1 MDFSFGI
8 EEEFF
13 VVDERTLLIEPG
25 AHARFL
31 ARSSDLSGGCV
42 TTELL
47 QSQVEVATPV
57 LSSFGEA
64 RHHLRRLRSALA
76 RAGADLGLSVIAAGT
91 HPTAEWHDQLQTPK
105 ARYDTVVSELQILA
119 FRNLVCGLHV
129 HVGLPDNEMRIEVM
143 RRITPFL
150 PIFLALSSSS
160 PFWRGME
167 SGFASYRMT
176 CYDELPRTGLPP
188 IFSGWSDYQAYVEV
202 LRRAGVIANPS
213 YIWWAIR
220 PSHKFPTLEL
230 RIADACTRLEDTLT
244 IAALY
249 CSLVRALVL
258 DRSLNPDL
266 TSSERALAK
275 ENKWRAQRF
284 GLAAELVD
292 PFGQRSSVAATDA
305 ACQLARILRPHAE
318 ALGCRAE
325 LDGVERIVETGTSAD
340 RQLAIYRDA
349 STRGYSSPN
358 ALGQVKAW
366 IQSQTLDG
374 I

>member
-1 MDFSFGI
+1 
-8 EEEFF
+8 
-13 VVDERTLLIEPG
+13 
-25 AHARFL
+25 
-31 ARSSDLSGGCV
+31 
-42 TTELL
+42 
-47 QSQVEVATPV
+47 
-57 LSSFGEA
+57 
-64 RHHLRRLRSALA
+64 
-76 RAGADLGLSVIAAGT
+76 
-91 HPTAEWHDQLQTPK
+91 
-105 ARYDTVVSELQILA
+105 
-119 FRNLVCGLHV
+119 
-129 HVGLPDNEMRIEVM
+129 
-143 RRITPFL
+143 
-150 PIFLALSSSS
+150 
-160 PFWRGME
+160 
-167 SGFASYRMT
+167 
-176 CYDELPRTGLPP
+176 
-188 IFSGWSDYQAYVEV
+188 GWSDYQAYVEV